1 MNYETFVK
9 INKTLNET
17 VEKNWNEFRNALSNS
32 DYSTVE
38 KLFFEKY
45 ENRKD
50 MLSFIEMCFTKA
62 ILAKDKKMV
71 SLLLSFGLKA
81 NKGTIGNNNGQAY
94 NIKILNKHFVGCQER
109 GHFDFD
115 FFDFLIESGFK
126 FGNTAHGKEQKLQ
139 YQNMKIS

>member
-1 MNYETFVK
+1 
-9 INKTLNET
+9 
-17 VEKNWNEFRNALSNS
+17 
-32 DYSTVE
+32 
-38 KLFFEKY
+38 
-45 ENRKD
+45 

-71 SLLLSFGLKA
+71 SLLLSFGLKP
-81 NKGTIGNNNGQAY
+81 NKGTLGKRQAY

-109 GHFDFD
+109 GHFD

-139 YQNMKIS
+139 YQNMKNN